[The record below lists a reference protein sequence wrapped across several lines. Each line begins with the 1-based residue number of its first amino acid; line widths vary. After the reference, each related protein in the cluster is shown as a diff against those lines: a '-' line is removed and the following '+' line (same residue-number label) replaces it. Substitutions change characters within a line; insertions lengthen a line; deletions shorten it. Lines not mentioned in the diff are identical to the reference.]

1 MTSRGTGWQEQPE
14 TASEGWAQ
22 QEWPATKTTRRTAEF
37 YHAFESRYRGSR
49 DLIKQR
55 LRVYLPFIN
64 PFKGIDDKI
73 AAVDLGCGRGEWLEL
88 LKERGFQAQGVDLDP
103 GMLAAS
109 RERGLPAI
117 QRDAIQHLKSLPD
130 QSQYLISGF
139 HFAEHIALDAL
150 QTLIVEAL
158 RTLKPGGLLI
168 LETPNPENLVVGT
181 MDFYL
186 DPTHLR
192 PIPPLLLS
200 FLAEHHGF
208 SRRKVMRLQEPKD
221 AAHKLEVGVHNVL
234 YEVSPDYAVVAQKGA
249 DVSITERFDSAF
261 AQDYGLSL
269 EQLSVRYD
277 QHVTERFAALEQRL
291 SRVEQAEARI
301 TDTLARLAD
310 LQDRFVAAVAE
321 AAKAQAEVG
330 ELKGRLAEESSRVNV
345 AEVKAA
351 LAADRAEEAAQF
363 AQAAE
368 RRAQE
373 VERLAGEE
381 TKRADWAE
389 KQAQEHAERLEDMG
403 HKAHHWWR
411 QATELT
417 SQRDALLQSWSWRLT
432 EPLRCVARSL
442 RLSANLATRGARVIV
457 KALSRIVQRLLA
469 GPLRVVLKN
478 RNLAVHIDRRL
489 VKHPRL
495 HAYLLA
501 AARRHGI
508 IVRTSPQTSSADRTD
523 RSRPALASFPPQTR
537 RIYALLK
544 TARRRQ
550 DTAIL

>member
-1 MTSRGTGWQEQPE
+1 MTSRGIDWQEQPK
-14 TASEGWAQ
+14 TASQDRSQ
-22 QEWPATKTTRRTAEF
+22 QEWSPTRTTRRTAEF

-55 LRVYLPFIN
+55 LRIYLPFIN
-64 PFKGIDDKI
+64 PFKGIDDNRGAI
-73 AAVDLGCGRGEWLEL
+73 DLGCGRGEWLEL
-88 LKERGFQAQGVDLDP
+88 LKEHEFQAQGVDLDP

-109 RERGLPAI
+109 HERGLPAI
-117 QRDAIQHLKSLPD
+117 QRDAIQHLKTLPD

-150 QTLIVEAL
+150 QTLIIEAL

-181 MDFYL
+181 TDFYL

-200 FLAEHHGF
+200 FLVEHHGF

-221 AAHKLEVGVHNVL
+221 APHKSGLGVHNVL
-234 YEVSPDYAVVAQKGA
+234 YDVSPDYAVVAQKAA
-249 DVSITERFDSAF
+249 DVSITERFDSVF

-277 QHVTERFAALEQRL
+277 QHVTERFAGLEQRL
-291 SRVEQAEARI
+291 SRVEQAEAGI
-301 TDTLARLAD
+301 ANNLARLAD

-321 AAKAQAEVG
+321 TTKAKAMIG
-330 ELKGRLAEESSRVNV
+330 ELNGRLAEESSRANV
-345 AEVKAA
+345 AEAKTK
-351 LAADRAEEAAQF
+351 LAAERAEEAARL
-363 AQAAE
+363 AQDAE
-368 RRAQE
+368 RRAAEQ
-373 VERLAGEE
+373 

-389 KQAQEHAERLEDMG
+389 KQAQEQAARLEEMG
-403 HKAHHWWR
+403 DKAHHWWR

-432 EPLRCVARSL
+432 EPLRCFARSL
-442 RLSANLATRGARVIV
+442 RLSTNLATRGARLIV
-457 KALSRIVQRLLA
+457 NALSRRVQRLLT
-469 GPLRVVLKN
+469 GPLRLVLKN
-478 RNLAVHIDRRL
+478 RDLAVIIDRRL

-501 AARRHGI
+501 AARKHGI
-508 IVRTSPQTSSADRTD
+508 IVRTSPQTSSANRTD
-523 RSRPALASFPPQTR
+523 RSHPALASFPPQTR
-537 RIYALLK
+537 RIYAMLK